1 MDAVI
6 GMQEEQQAFMSEQAV
21 HTHVEEAHMGIWLER
36 RIGQAS
42 TIDWHTYCLKCGLVK
57 QPENR
62 GRPSSFFIQGVAN
75 LVEDMSMRR
84 VGKITQSEARLM
96 VKAIR
101 ECPDLNDTYSTTID
115 QQISRFLQIA
125 RRFRPNLTDEMICRS
140 LFRKSKR
147 ARV

>member
-1 MDAVI
+1 MDAGAGI
-6 GMQEEQQAFMSEQAV
+6 QEGQQAFMSGQAT
-21 HTHVEEAHMGIWLER
+21 HIHVEEAHTGIWLER

-42 TIDWHTYCLKCGLVK
+42 TIDWHTYCLECGLVR
-57 QPENR
+57 QHENK

-75 LVEDMSMRR
+75 LVEDMLICR
-84 VGKITQSEARLM
+84 VGKITQAEARLM

-101 ECPDLNDTYSTTID
+101 ECPDLNDTYSTNID

-125 RRFRPNLTDEMICRS
+125 RSFRPNLTDEMIFRS

-147 ARV
+147 TRV